1 MKRSRFLNRGF
12 SLIEVIV
19 AVAILSIALVGLVHG
34 ISLALSSSKEAE
46 LQTTASMFA
55 AGMIEELRAEGN
67 ITDGETQGD
76 CGAELPL
83 YRWSATVSGAGTDG
97 LHQVEVSIQSA
108 HSGQEIYSLRTMLF
122 EPPPDTDSKK
132 SDSKSRKRTRGT
144 S

>member
-1 MKRSRFLNRGF
+1 MKRSCFLNRGF

-76 CGAELPL
+76 CGA
-83 YRWSATVSGAGTDG
+83 
-97 LHQVEVSIQSA
+97 
-108 HSGQEIYSLRTMLF
+108 
-122 EPPPDTDSKK
+122 
-132 SDSKSRKRTRGT
+132 
-144 S
+144 